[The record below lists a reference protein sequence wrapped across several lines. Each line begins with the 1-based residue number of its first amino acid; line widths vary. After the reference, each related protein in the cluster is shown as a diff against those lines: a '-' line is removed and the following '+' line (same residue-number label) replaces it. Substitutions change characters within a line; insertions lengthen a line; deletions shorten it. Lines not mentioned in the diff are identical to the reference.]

1 MNRKQA
7 MQIVAGI
14 ESLPQIKK
22 QLRAIIAAR
31 PERIKLANTWQYH
44 ARKML
49 DWLDTD
55 MRGPTPYRVFMPRG
69 NTKLPFYAFSSLA
82 IADCPG
88 RGDCVNFC
96 FSLKAWRY
104 PAAFFRQL
112 QNSLLLR
119 SGRHVI
125 AAEFMAIPDGRE
137 LRLFVDGD
145 FSSVEVVRFFMD
157 LISAHPSLHVYGYSK
172 SWREFLELDK
182 AGYDWPRNY
191 IVNKSSGSRWEDT
204 ETGKR
209 FDSLSIVRDEFL
221 AVKVDKKHI
230 KNRAYQDKDNAGSK
244 EYRAAVRHEMKAK
257 LGRTK
262 VFACPGNCGNCLPN
276 GRHAC
281 GSDDFRGIAIGIGVH

>member
-1 MNRKQA
+1 MNRNHALKIVSHIDNTGEILDLLRDIIQA
-7 MQIVAGI
+7 APG
-14 ESLPQIKK
+14 
-22 QLRAIIAAR
+22 RAV
-31 PERIKLANTWQYH
+31 KVGTWQYH
-44 ARKML
+44 AQKMI
-49 DWLDTD
+49 DWLQDD
-55 MRGPTPYRVFMPRG
+55 MSGPAPYRVFMPRG

-88 RGDCVNFC
+88 RGACESFC
-96 FSLKAWRY
+96 FSLKGWRY

-112 QNSLLLR
+112 QNSLLIR
-119 SGRHVI
+119 SGRHII
-125 AAEFMAIPDGRE
+125 AAEFMAIPEGRE

-145 FSSVEVVRFFMD
+145 FASVEIVRFFMD
-157 LISAHPSLHVYGYSK
+157 LIKAHETLHVYGYSK
-172 SWREFLELDK
+172 SWEEFLKLDK

-191 IVNKSSGSRWEDT
+191 IVNKSSGSRWENT

-209 FDSLSIVRDEFL
+209 FDALPIVRDEFL

-230 KNRAYQDKDNAGSK
+230 KSRAYQDKDNTGSK

-257 LGRTK
+257 LGKSK

-281 GSDDFRGIAIGIGVH
+281 GSDDFRGIPIGIGVH